1 MKEEFISSLFDLKG
15 EQVFNDLAIDIFRYQ
30 SQNNIVYH
38 EYLERLGKRI
48 RSVRDIY
55 DIPFLPISFF
65 RNQKVVTGKDQPQ
78 EIFRSSGTTGMSSSS
93 HYVTDIEIYRKSF
106 LKCFRKFY
114 GEPSDYYILALLPS
128 YLERDGSSLIYMVS
142 HLINE
147 SKKEKSGFYLRNY
160 EELISVIERLKLG
173 KAKILLFGVTF
184 ALVELAEKFSPDLS
198 GVTVIETGGMKGMR
212 KEMVRDELH
221 EFLKERFKIESVHS
235 EYGMTEL
242 LSQAYSDGKGLFRTP
257 PWMKILMRDP
267 NDPLTNFRDKHGSG
281 GINIIDLANIN
292 SCSFIAS
299 DDLGRLH
306 RDCFEVLGRFDNS
319 DVRGCNLLV

>member
-30 SQNNIVYH
+30 SQNNIVYR

-65 RNQKVVTGKDQPQ
+65 RNHKVITGKDQPQ

-93 HYVTDIEIYRKSF
+93 HYVTDIEIYKKSF

-128 YLERDGSSLIYMVS
+128 YLERDGSSLIFMVN
-142 HLINE
+142 HLISE
-147 SKKEKSGFYLRNY
+147 SKREESGFYLRNY
-160 EELISVIERLKLG
+160 EELLSQIKRIKLK

-184 ALVELAEKFSPDLS
+184 ALVEFAEKYSPDLS

-221 EFLKERFKIESVHS
+221 ELLKERFKIKSVHS

-242 LSQAYSDGKGLFRTP
+242 LSQAYSDGKGLFHTP
-257 PWMKILMRDP
+257 PWMKIIMRDP
-267 NDPLTNFRDKHGSG
+267 NDPLTNFRDKSGSG

-299 DDLGRLH
+299 DDLGRIH
-306 RDCFEVLGRFDNS
+306 GESFEVLGRFDNS